1 MQVYPDILGEDAVK
15 DSRQMLLDR
24 DDSLKTNFSGP
35 TPPDVTFDDLGCMWF
50 NTTDRQFYGLVDIN
64 EDGSNATW
72 QKVANVSKLNL
83 MDLGTPT
90 SETLYVDLVG
100 ENCET
105 KEDMMVLVEHTI
117 LPTENYEIT
126 EMGKRV
132 TFVSPIPANL
142 KLELR
147 WFSKTIVG
155 RDGATFVPKVENGV
169 LSWDNDQEL
178 PNPEPLDFNEAQA
191 GVTAE
196 GTKQVGLVIAEG
208 TNQISKIQ
216 NTFDAER
223 AEGLEEYNT
232 NATNK
237 TNDFDTN
244 ATNKTTAF
252 DNNAASKTTT
262 FNDNATSKTNDFNAN
277 AEVEIAKARAWS
289 TGTDEEVQAIEAD
302 EHSSR
307 VYAEASKSWAEAS
320 SNSASEA
327 AQSQQQC
334 QDVLDRL
341 GTVIKVKGRV
351 DTIDDLPTENNLDG
365 DCYLAG
371 YVNAGQFQEYYWFS
385 DHWEFLG
392 IAGDTLNWGAI
403 QGDIA
408 NQEDLAQQLNSKVSL
423 TGDQSIAGN
432 KTFIS
437 NIYLQHNE
445 IDFNENPTVKLYKGI
460 NANDKN
466 GKRWAALEFEKDTG
480 GRHRARI
487 QANRTIDGVE
497 KYAQLGVDIYPD
509 GTMLAYAPS
518 PSANSNTNHIATTV
532 WTNSRIT
539 DIMNTFLPAG
549 MVMPYMG
556 NTIPSGWLDCNGQS
570 VSRTT
575 YAKLFAAIGTKYGT
589 GDGSTT
595 FGLPNM
601 TNRYLMGSQTVGT
614 YIEAGLPDITHTHST
629 NYRYKDPGL
638 SGGDNNGVGGGSG
651 WFGYINESVISGNNS
666 TISSIY
672 GKSNT
677 VTPLTLTV
685 RYLIKY

>member
-196 GTKQVGLVIAEG
+196 GAKQVGLVIAEG

-252 DNNAASKTTT
+252 DNNAASKTKT

-307 VYAEASKSWAEAS
+307 VYAEASKSWAKAS

-334 QDVLDRL
+334 QDILDRL

-351 DTIDDLPTENNLDG
+351 DTINDLPIENNLDG
-365 DCYLAG
+365 DCYLVG

-392 IAGDTLNWGAI
+392 VAGDTLNWGAI

-423 TGDQSIAGN
+423 TGNQSIAG
-432 KTFIS
+432 KKVFTS

-445 IDFNENPTVKLYKGI
+445 VDFNENPTVKLYTNV

-518 PSANSNTNHIATTV
+518 PLAGSNTNHIATTV

-629 NYRYKDPGL
+629 SYRYKDPGL
-638 SGGDNNGVGGGSG
+638 SGGGNNGVGGGSG
-651 WFGYINESVISGNNS
+651 WFGYANESAISGNNS

>member
-1 MQVYPDILGEDAVK
+1 MQVYPDILGGDAVK

-196 GTKQVGLVIAEG
+196 GTKQVGLVIAKG
-208 TNQISKIQ
+208 ANQISKIQ
-216 NTFDAER
+216 NTFDTER
-223 AEGLEEYNT
+223 AEGLEEYNN

-237 TNDFDTN
+237 TNDFNTN
-244 ATNKTTAF
+244 ATSKTTAF

-334 QDVLDRL
+334 QNILDRL

-351 DTIDDLPTENNLDG
+351 DTINDLPTENNLDG
-365 DCYLAG
+365 DCYLVG

-392 IAGDTLNWGAI
+392 VAEDTLNWGAI
-403 QGDIA
+403 QGNIE

-423 TGDQSIAGN
+423 TGDQFIAGN
-432 KTFIS
+432 KNFMS
-437 NIYLQHNE
+437 NIYLRHNE
-445 IDFNENPTVKLYKGI
+445 IDFNENPTVNLYKNV

-466 GKRWAALEFEKDTG
+466 GKRWAALEFEKNTD

-497 KYAQLGVDIYPD
+497 KYAQLGTEIYPD
-509 GTMLAYAPS
+509 GTMVAYAPS

-532 WTNSRIT
+532 WTNRRIT
-539 DIMNTFLPAG
+539 DIMNSLYPVGSVYIGTQSTCPLTALIPNSTWKLIAADRVLQGSSSSHAAG
-549 MVMPYMG
+549 STVEAGVPEIYG
-556 NTIPSGWLDCNGQS
+556 TARDVTSESDTSQIATGAFYPVQNSAGGRGGTYNGTNGS
-570 VSRTT
+570 TGYWRTG
-575 YAKLFAAIGTKYGT
+575 FAA
-589 GDGSTT
+589 S
-595 FGLPNM
+595 
-601 TNRYLMGSQTVGT
+601 RCS
-614 YIEAGLPDITHTHST
+614 
-629 NYRYKDPGL
+629 
-638 SGGDNNGVGGGSG
+638 
-651 WFGYINESVISGNNS
+651 SV
-666 TISSIY
+666 Y
-672 GKSNT
+672 GKSST
-677 VTPLTLTV
+677 VQPPAYVVNIWRRST
-685 RYLIKY
+685 